1 MVILAR
7 RFLAVF
13 FVLFLSC
20 SDLFA
25 QDNAELLMFE
35 RAGCPWCVRW
45 DREVAPIYPKTALGQ
60 HLPLRKINLDRDNM
74 TPGQLDLPIRFT
86 PTFVLMNEG
95 REVGR
100 IVGYMNDATFWGL
113 LEQMAQKTVIRSRA
127 SSTSEPAP

>member
-1 MVILAR
+1 MVMLAR

-13 FVLFLSC
+13 FALFLS
-20 SDLFA
+20 SSGLFA
-25 QDNAELLMFE
+25 QAGTELVMFE

-45 DREVAPIYPKTALGQ
+45 DREVAPIYPKTELGQ
-60 HLPLRKINLDRDNM
+60 RLPLRKINLDRDKM
-74 TPGQLDLPIRFT
+74 TSGQLDLPIRFT

-113 LEQMAQKTVIRSRA
+113 LEQMASKAVIRSRA
-127 SSTSEPAP
+127 SSASEPAP